1 MNKVIIV
8 DTLRLAYQ
16 YLGKAVADGELA
28 NCAKPVE
35 SAFKQVG
42 LVLSELEGETSN
54 QLSPNGETISRSERE
69 CIARCLW
76 AFKHNTDVS
85 WEQVADFVQAS
96 YLAIADQVLAIL
108 PSLGYV
114 KLPPDS
120 AILEGISNLANIG
133 DSQFE

>member
-1 MNKVIIV
+1 MNKAIIV

-42 LVLSELEGETSN
+42 VVLSALEGETSN

-69 CIARCLW
+69 SIARCLW

-96 YLAIADQVLAIL
+96 YLAIADQVIAML
-108 PSLGYV
+108 PELGYV

-120 AILEGISNLANIG
+120 AIPERISNLANIG
-133 DSQFE
+133 DT